1 MPIWENT
8 KKPEDIIVAG
18 TLDEIY
24 QGTRNGSKNITKN
37 IIIRHGMTDYNE
49 THIADSYGKAILNKI
64 GQKQAKNI
72 AKMIKKEKIKDAII
86 VISPLQRTLQ
96 TIVPYLE
103 KIIDEKQ
110 LSEVIEKYDATQ
122 KIYQGLV
129 EK

>member
-24 QGTRNGSKNITKN
+24 QGTKNGSQNITKN
-37 IIIRHGMTDYNE
+37 VIIRHGMTDYNE
-49 THIADSYGKAILNKI
+49 THIADSYGKAVLNKI
-64 GQKQAKNI
+64 GQKQAKDI
-72 AKMIKKEKIKDAII
+72 AKKIKKQKIKDAII

-103 KIIDEKQ
+103 NLIDEKQ

-122 KIYQGLV
+122 KIYQTLV